1 MAKVQL
7 ILLTASSVWKDRI
20 PFIVLFG
27 IGTSAELFQSKLPNR
42 AIHAVDSQ
50 VFPIAITNPE
60 ELFIAMQQSQFGSST
75 SGSPALNP
83 KPRTCLWLG
92 PNISKRILDRQ
103 KETLQR
109 PSALIGAFK
118 VMI

>member
-1 MAKVQL
+1 MPKAWLTLL
-7 ILLTASSVWKDRI
+7 IASSVWKDRI
-20 PFIVLFG
+20 PFIILYG

-42 AIHAVDSQ
+42 AIHAIESQ
-50 VFPIAITNPE
+50 VFPIAITNTE
-60 ELFIAMQQSQFGSST
+60 ELFIAMQQSHFSSGA
-75 SGSPALNP
+75 SGSPALNL

-109 PSALIGAFK
+109 PSALVGAFK